1 MPDRAD
7 TVAQNVGPFELSIV
21 LLSAALHA
29 GWSIAVKSSRDS
41 VVFNLLQSGILCT
54 AAIALL
60 PFVDVSE
67 IPAPVWR
74 IAAMTGVAHALY
86 LYWLSRALE
95 TADISLVY
103 PIARSTPAFMPLVA
117 VPLLGESV
125 SGLGVLGIATVV
137 VGIWL
142 VSLGGR
148 LNLRSFLQPGL
159 VFAYLTLASTVAY
172 GLFDK
177 AAMTSLDAVTWTS
190 AIPRPIFF
198 FLMLYLASSVYYVP
212 LALWRRGTS
221 QIGEIWRTEWRSLL
235 VSAVISLASYGFI
248 LEALR
253 TAPAS
258 YVVAVRQSSVLFVLI
273 LSVLLLRERQG
284 PARLLG
290 AGITVA
296 GVAVIAIAP

>member
-1 MPDRAD
+1 
-7 TVAQNVGPFELSIV
+7 VAPFELTIV

-29 GWSIAVKSSRDS
+29 GWSIAIKSSRDS
-41 VVFNLLQSGILCT
+41 VTFNLLQSGILCAT
-54 AAIALL
+54 TIALVPL
-60 PFVDVSE
+60 VDLWE

-74 IAAMTGVAHALY
+74 ITAMTGVAHALY

-125 SGLGVLGIATVV
+125 SALGGLGIVTVV
-137 VGIWL
+137 IGIWL

-148 LNLRSFLQPGL
+148 IQLRSLLQPGL
-159 VFAYLTLASTVAY
+159 AFAYLTLATTIAY

-177 AAMTSLDAVTWTS
+177 VAMTHLDAATWTS
-190 AIPRPIFF
+190 PIPRPIFF
-198 FLMLYLASSVYYVP
+198 FLMVTLASSVYYVP

-221 QIGEIWRTEWRSLL
+221 RIGEIWVTEWRRLFL
-235 VSAVISLASYGFI
+235 SASISLASYALI

-253 TAPAS
+253 TTPAS

-273 LSVLLLRERQG
+273 LSVVLLRERPG

-296 GVAVIAIAP
+296 GVALIAITL

>member
-1 MPDRAD
+1 M
-7 TVAQNVGPFELSIV
+7 GPFELTIV

-29 GWSIAVKSSRDS
+29 GWSVAIKSSRDS
-41 VVFNLLQSGILCT
+41 VIFNLLQSGILCT
-54 AAIALL
+54 AAIAVL
-60 PFVDVSE
+60 PFVDLRE

-103 PIARSTPAFMPLVA
+103 PIARSTPAFMPLAA

-125 SGLGVLGIATVV
+125 SGLGAAGIAIVV
-137 VGIWL
+137 IGIWL
-142 VSLGGR
+142 VSLSGR
-148 LNLRSFLQPGL
+148 LGLRSFLQRGL
-159 VFAYLTLASTVAY
+159 GFAYLTLATTIAY

-177 AAMTSLDAVTWTS
+177 VAMTHLDAAVWTS

-198 FLMLYLASSVYYVP
+198 CLMLYLASSIFYVP

-221 QIGEIWRTEWRSLL
+221 RIGEIAVTEWRSLL
-235 VSAVISLASYGFI
+235 VSAAISLCSYGFI

-273 LSVLLLRERQG
+273 LSVLLLRERPG
-284 PARLLG
+284 PGRMFG

-296 GVAVIAIAP
+296 GVALIAVAP